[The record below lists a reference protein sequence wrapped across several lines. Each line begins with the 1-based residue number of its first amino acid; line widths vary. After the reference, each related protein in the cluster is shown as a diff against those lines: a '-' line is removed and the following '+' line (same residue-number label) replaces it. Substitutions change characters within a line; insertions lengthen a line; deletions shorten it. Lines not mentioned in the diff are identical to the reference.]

1 MTMDDFEQ
9 VHALWSVTDGVQPH
23 PVDNNR
29 ETMERYLRRNPTS
42 VFVAEDVAAADVAAG
57 SAAADSEGKGRII
70 GIILCGHDGRRGYI
84 YQLAV
89 AEAYRGRGIGTALVD
104 AGVKALQEEGI
115 GRVGLFV
122 LVSKQITIDYWEKMG
137 WEAKDFMT
145 FRLKDID

>member
-1 MTMDDFEQ
+1 MDIRLMTMDDFEQ

-29 ETMERYLRRNPTS
+29 ETMERYIRRNPTS
-42 VFVAEDVAAADVAAG
+42 VFVAVDDDGERV
-57 SAAADSEGKGRII
+57 I
-70 GIILCGHDGRRGYI
+70 GVILCGHDGRRGYI

-89 AEAYRGRGIGTALVD
+89 AEDKRGHGIGTALVNK
-104 AGVKALQEEGI
+104 GVKALKAEGI

-122 LVSKQITIDYWEKMG
+122 LVDKQITINYWEKMG
-137 WEAKDFMT
+137 WEAKHFMT